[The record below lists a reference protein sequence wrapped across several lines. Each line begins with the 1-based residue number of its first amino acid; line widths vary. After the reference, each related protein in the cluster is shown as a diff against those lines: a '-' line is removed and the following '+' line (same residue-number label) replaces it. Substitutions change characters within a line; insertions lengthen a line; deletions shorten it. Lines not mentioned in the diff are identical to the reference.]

1 MSEKGFLAEA
11 IQLIL
16 DKSRPV
22 TVDVD
27 GVSFWS
33 DSHKEV
39 AQDVPQFPALSVNT
53 LSGLADVIKAE
64 SEWDGISDAL
74 PLLVRVE
81 SPNYVSVSSSIS
93 YFKNRPVR
101 QILYKAENVNTTF
114 TTGEYPQEQM
124 VIALRSLCQDGMD
137 KEYLLDLISRI
148 DINTGVSITDTGLTQ
163 SVVQKVGAQLKDE
176 VPIKPIIRL
185 KPYRTF
191 LEVDQPESEFLLRV
205 TKSGSIQ
212 LREAD
217 GGAWK
222 LEARRNIKEHLEELL
237 QDEIGAGAVA
247 VML

>member
-1 MSEKGFLAEA
+1 MSEKGFLADA

-16 DKSRPV
+16 DKARPV
-22 TVDVD
+22 TVDVN
-27 GVSFWS
+27 GVSFWA
-33 DSHKEV
+33 DSHKEIKRE
-39 AQDVPQFPALSVNT
+39 VPEFPAVKVNT
-53 LSGLADVIKAE
+53 LGGLADVIRTE
-64 SEWDGISDAL
+64 MRVGNLVDQS
-74 PLLVRVE
+74 PVLVRVE
-81 SPNYVSVSSSIS
+81 SHELVTVQSTVLLSVSG
-93 YFKNRPVR
+93 PVR
-101 QILYKAENVNTTF
+101 QMLYMAENDNATF
-114 TTGEYPQEQM
+114 HTGEYSQEQM
-124 VIALRSLCQDGMD
+124 VIALRSMCQDGMD

-163 SVVQKVGAQLKDE
+163 SVVQKVGAALKDE

-205 TKSGSIQ
+205 TKSGAIQ

-222 LEARRNIKEHLEELL
+222 LEARRNIKEYLEELL

>member
-1 MSEKGFLAEA
+1 MSEKGFLADA

-27 GVSFWS
+27 GASFWA
-33 DSHKEV
+33 DSHKEIRRE
-39 AQDVPQFPALSVNT
+39 VPEFPTMKVNT
-53 LSGLADVIKAE
+53 LGGLADVIRTERRGANLIDKM
-64 SEWDGISDAL
+64 
-74 PLLVRVE
+74 PFLVRVE
-81 SPNYVSVSSSIS
+81 SHELVTVQSTVHWSVSR
-93 YFKNRPVR
+93 NVR
-101 QILYKAENVNTTF
+101 QMLYMAENDNATF
-114 TTGEYPQEQM
+114 RTGEYSQEQM
-124 VIALRSLCQDGMD
+124 VIALRSMCQDGMD
-137 KEYLLDLISRI
+137 KEYLLELISRI

-163 SVVQKVGAQLKDE
+163 SVVQKVGAALKDE

-212 LREAD
+212 LRDAD
-217 GGAWK
+217 GGAWM
-222 LEARRNIKEHLEELL
+222 LEARRSIKEYLEGLL
-237 QDEIGAGAVA
+237 KDEVSEGSVV

>member
-1 MSEKGFLAEA
+1 MSEKGFLADA

-22 TVDVD
+22 TVEANGTV
-27 GVSFWS
+27 FWA
-33 DSHKEV
+33 DSHDEVKEK
-39 AQDVPQFPALSVNT
+39 FPEFPHMGVNT
-53 LSGLADVIKAE
+53 LCGLADLIKTEMHRNGYA
-64 SEWDGISDAL
+64 DNL
-74 PLLVRVE
+74 PVLVRVE
-81 SPNYVSVSSSIS
+81 SPNCVRVESSVHFFIED
-93 YFKNRPVR
+93 PVR
-101 QILYKAENVNTTF
+101 SLLYEAENDNSTF
-114 TTGEYPQEQM
+114 KPGEYNQENM
-124 VIALRSLCQDGMD
+124 VITLRSMCQPTLDR
-137 KEYLLDLISRI
+137 EYLLDLISRI
-148 DINTGVSITDTGLTQ
+148 DINTGVSIMDTGLTQ
-163 SVVQKVGAQLKDE
+163 SVVQKVGAALKDE

-222 LEARRNIKEHLEELL
+222 LEARRNIKEYLEELL

>member
-114 TTGEYPQEQM
+114 TTGEYTQEQM
-124 VIALRSLCQDGMD
+124 VIALRSL
-137 KEYLLDLISRI
+137 
-148 DINTGVSITDTGLTQ
+148 
-163 SVVQKVGAQLKDE
+163 
-176 VPIKPIIRL
+176 
-185 KPYRTF
+185 
-191 LEVDQPESEFLLRV
+191 
-205 TKSGSIQ
+205 
-212 LREAD
+212 
-217 GGAWK
+217 
-222 LEARRNIKEHLEELL
+222 
-237 QDEIGAGAVA
+237 
-247 VML
+247 

>member
-1 MSEKGFLAEA
+1 MSEKGFLADA

-27 GVSFWS
+27 GASFWA
-33 DSHKEV
+33 DSHKEIRRE
-39 AQDVPQFPALSVNT
+39 VPEFPTMKVNT
-53 LSGLADVIKAE
+53 LGGLADVIRTERRGANLIDK
-64 SEWDGISDAL
+64 L
-74 PLLVRVE
+74 PVLVRVE
-81 SPNYVSVSSSIS
+81 SHELVTVQSTVHWSVSAH
-93 YFKNRPVR
+93 VR
-101 QILYKAENVNTTF
+101 QMLYMAENDNTTF
-114 TTGEYPQEQM
+114 HTGEYSQEQM

-137 KEYLLDLISRI
+137 KEYLLELISRI

-163 SVVQKVGAQLKDE
+163 SVVQKVGATLKDE

-212 LREAD
+212 LRDAD
-217 GGAWK
+217 GGAWM
-222 LEARRNIKEHLEELL
+222 LAARRSIKEHLEGLL
-237 QDEIGAGAVA
+237 KDEISEGSVV